1 MLLSYIRKFE
11 SVFTKDNFDILPK
24 YCCQEHIIKL
34 ILGAKLK
41 SSKVYLLFPTKQTKL
56 DDFFTKNLHTDRICS
71 SKSLMAMLVF
81 FIKKKNS
88 LLQLV
93 QDYKI
98 LNSIIIK
105 TKYLLPLISKLVS
118 QLCSTKYF
126 ILTTDSLNF
135 W

>member
-1 MLLSYIRKFE
+1 MLLLYIRKFE

-24 YCCQEHIIKL
+24 YCYQKHIIKL
-34 ILGAKLK
+34 ILRAKLK
-41 SSKVYLLFPTKQTKL
+41 SSKVYLLFSAKQTKL
-56 DDFFTKNLHTDRICS
+56 DDFFTKNLHIDRIYS
-71 SKSLMAMLVF
+71 SKSLMAILVF
-81 FIKKKNS
+81 FIKKQNS
-88 LLQLV
+88 SLQLV

-98 LNSIIIK
+98 LNSMII
-105 TKYLLPLISKLVS
+105 TNKYLLLLISKLVS